1 MCTGYGGLD
10 LAAQALYGGQLTWCA
25 ENDPYATVLL
35 HRRFPGVPNVG
46 DLTAVDWTQVPAVDI
61 VTAGFP
67 CQDISYAGPGAGI
80 KKGTRSGLWLT
91 IAEALRLLRPGLV
104 LVENVAAL
112 RTRGL
117 ATVLGDLAAL
127 GYDTAWMCLRAADVG
142 TPHRRDR
149 IFIAAAHPAS
159 HRIPRQHLPSQTE
172 TARTAGESV
181 RRCLRGPAPDADGL
195 QCQRRRDRDLLA
207 GPQST
212 ATTQPRDA
220 AQRCRTA
227 ATDATCQRRD
237 QGQPE
242 PARLQRRPDSAVS
255 GNPPAAPRAAVAWGP
270 YEPAICRWETI
281 LGRPAPDPTETGTRG
296 QPRLSARFVEWM
308 MGLPAGWVT
317 DLPLTRAAQI
327 RLLGNGV
334 VPQQAIAAFCAL
346 HDGLRPSRSPDEDH
360 ATIGAP
366 SWRRAGAQRSR
377 PLGLLYGSEATKG
390 LLRGSPVAC
399 DSIPCRSTRHEKP
412 TPTTARCRLI
422 TGTGGE
428 WHR

>member
-10 LAAQALYGGQLTWCA
+10 LAAQAVYGGELTWCA
-25 ENDPYATVLL
+25 ENDAHAAVLL
-35 HRRFPGVPNVG
+35 DRRFPGVPNVG
-46 DLTAVDWTQVPAVDI
+46 DLTAVDWTQMPAVDI

-80 KKGTRSGLWLT
+80 KKGTRSGVWLT

-142 TPHRRDR
+142 APHRRDR
-149 IFIAAAHPAS
+149 MFIAAAHPAS
-159 HRIPRQHLPSQTE
+159 RRIPQQDVPSPTE
-172 TARTAGESV
+172 TARAAGESV
-181 RRCLRGPAPDADGL
+181 RRGVRGPAPDADRL
-195 QCQRRRDRDLLA
+195 QCQRRRDHGVLA
-207 GPQST
+207 GPQS
-212 ATTQPRDA
+212 AAATQPSDA
-220 AQRCRTA
+220 AECCRTA
-227 ATDATCQRRD
+227 AADTTGQRRD

-242 PARLQRRPDSAVS
+242 PARLQRRPDPAIR
-255 GNPPAAPRAAVAWGP
+255 GDRPAAPAATIAWGP
-270 YEPAICRWETI
+270 YEPAIRRWEAI

-334 VPQQAIAAFCAL
+334 VPLQAIAAFRAL
-346 HDGLRPSRSPDEDH
+346 DRRLLADTP
-360 ATIGAP
+360 GAA
-366 SWRRAGAQRSR
+366 S
-377 PLGLLYGSEATKG
+377 
-390 LLRGSPVAC
+390 
-399 DSIPCRSTRHEKP
+399 
-412 TPTTARCRLI
+412 
-422 TGTGGE
+422 
-428 WHR
+428 